1 MKYLFRV
8 IVIGILSAFIVSG
21 CQKAPTQE
29 VTDAQARVEAVT
41 TADTQ
46 TYAADELAQLK
57 TDLNAALE
65 EINIQDEKWFGNFDN
80 AKTML
85 SAIDSSAENVTAVA
99 AQRKEEARNLAAS
112 AQIEALN
119 AIESA
124 KALVDQAPTGKET
137 KADIEMFKMDITGL
151 EESLAGLQSSMDQ
164 EKYSEA
170 FDSAN
175 IIKEKAL
182 SISNEITLALEKVKS
197 KKR

>member
-1 MKYLFRV
+1 MKNLFTV
-8 IVIGILSAFIVSG
+8 IVFGILSAFIVSG

-29 VTDAQARVEAVT
+29 VADAKARIEAVT
-41 TADTQ
+41 NADTQ
-46 TYAADELAQLK
+46 TYAADELAQLTK
-57 TDLNAALE
+57 DLNAALE
-65 EINIQDEKWFGNFDN
+65 EIKVQDEKWFGNYDN
-80 AKTML
+80 AKVML

-99 AQRKEEARNLAAS
+99 AQRKEEAKNAAVN
-112 AQIEALN
+112 AQMEALA

-137 KADIEMFKMDITGL
+137 KADIEMFKMDISGL
-151 EESLAGLQSSMDQ
+151 EESLAGLQSSIDM

-170 FDSAN
+170 LDSAN

-197 KKR
+197 KKK